1 MTEIAPE
8 LAPSQPTARSLAYL
22 PVGAFAM
29 VLGLG
34 GLSIAW
40 RTAGRLWGFG
50 PTVGDVLAGLT
61 TAVLALVL
69 VGYVIKAVRHFE
81 QVRAEWNHPVSAAFT
96 GAISVSPLLLA
107 ALWADLAPTAATVM
121 WWVGAAAQFVI
132 TLWVVRT
139 WIVDAAIQQVHVHP
153 AWFIPAVGNLIAPVA
168 GAGIAPP
175 EITWYFAGIGV
186 IYYLGLLPI
195 VLARLFTAGTLPPKL
210 APTLAILIAPPAVL
224 SLAWVRLGGGWNDP
238 LVKLLVP
245 VALFQFFLLVVL
257 SPSLRAV
264 PFALGSWAYS
274 FPLAALTAVVLGST
288 AGGGL
293 NYGWLGA
300 VLLGITSVAIT
311 ALFVLTVIAAARGQI
326 CRPE

>member
-1 MTEIAPE
+1 MTHTAPTIAPP
-8 LAPSQPTARSLAYL
+8 PSRSLAYL

-40 RTAGRLWGFG
+40 HTAGRLWGIG
-50 PTVGDVLAGLT
+50 PMAGDLVAGLT
-61 TAVLALVL
+61 TVVLAVVSVAYL
-69 VGYVIKAVRHFE
+69 IKTVRHFA

-107 ALWADLAPTAATVM
+107 VLWADLAPVAATVL
-121 WWVGAAAQFVI
+121 WWVGAVAQFAI

-186 IYYLGLLPI
+186 VYYLGLLPI
-195 VLARLFTAGTLPPKL
+195 VLARLFTDGTLPPKL

-274 FPLAALTAVVLGST
+274 FPLAALTSVVLGSA

-300 VLLGITSVAIT
+300 VLLGITTVVIG
-311 ALFVLTVIAAARGQI
+311 ALFVLTLVAAARGQI
-326 CRPE
+326 CRPD